1 MAVVFGALMSLFDIN
16 MRFVLVGAMVI
27 GSGAIIGRPRGTLL
41 LLFLLVLVWLV
52 FIALYS
58 WFHLLRHAP
67 NTCAVVAS
75 SAVVGIFSLSLTLL
89 AIQKSVESSRTTK
102 SSFEL
107 KERGI
112 DSLIKKD
119 TARKP
124 ERELLYS
131 FDVPILEPELDKEL
145 KGKD

>member
-1 MAVVFGALMSLFDIN
+1 LAVVFGALMSLFDIN
-16 MRFVLVGAMVI
+16 MRFVLVGAMAI

-89 AIQKSVESSRTTK
+89 AIQKSVESSRRTK
-102 SSFEL
+102 CIYEL
-107 KERGI
+107 KEMGMKLHNER
-112 DSLIKKD
+112 DL
-119 TARKP
+119 TRKP
-124 ERELLYS
+124 ESELFSADAFLMDS
-131 FDVPILEPELDKEL
+131 ELQKRLQLQD
-145 KGKD
+145 